1 MTQSLD
7 TLDQKIQTLLQKK
20 KDLEQKQAHSLLK
33 TLRPLMGENFTP
45 ALAAT
50 IIKETW
56 SSSSKETKD
65 RWLKATLSFQGSSR
79 KSKKDHPTSA
89 KD

>member
-7 TLDQKIQTLLQKK
+7 TLDQKIQSLLQKK
-20 KDLEQKQAHSLLK
+20 KDLEQKQAQTLLK
-33 TLRPLMGENFTP
+33 TLRPLMGEKLTP
-45 ALAAT
+45 ALAAI

-65 RWLKATLSFQGSSR
+65 RWLKATSTFC
-79 KSKKDHPTSA
+79 KSTNKSDKNNPTYA